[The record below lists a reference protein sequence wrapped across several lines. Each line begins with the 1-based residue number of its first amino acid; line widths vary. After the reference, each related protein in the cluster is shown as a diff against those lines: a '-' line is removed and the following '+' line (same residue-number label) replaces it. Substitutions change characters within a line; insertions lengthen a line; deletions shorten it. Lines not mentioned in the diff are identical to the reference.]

1 MQQKLEN
8 HGHRKIEKKRKKRK
22 RKKNEEEDDE
32 ERENMFKRSVE

>member
-32 ERENMFKRSVE
+32 EGENMFKRSVE